1 MNADDIQQVLDQE
14 LTDTRWF
21 NNDPRGDDEQDAL
34 YDRFTLLVTL
44 LLKANC
50 KSDFEDALKAIVDE
64 MYGEDVKKIVNDI
77 VESEYRTRVIHQKL
91 GTRSRKQTIAFNSAT
106 LEALADLYFLLPHH
120 AINYCVC
127 LGQISSLTTL
137 LYKYPAAAIDVFAFD
152 TLAFQPELV
161 PFFTQIFEEDPTRYS
176 GLFTCLL
183 SPQDICTT
191 MYKNVL
197 ESCLA
202 IDHEKTLLYLDST
215 KAIPSEHID
224 IISSRLIGTKS
235 FHQVLS
241 ETPELCQPFILKLL
255 NNSQ

>member
-1 MNADDIQQVLDQE
+1 MNIEDIQKVLGQE
-14 LTDTRWF
+14 LTDSRWF
-21 NNDPRGDDEQDAL
+21 NNDPRGEDEQDAL
-34 YDRFTLLVTL
+34 HDRFTLLVTL
-44 LLKANC
+44 LLKSES
-50 KSDFEDALKAIVDE
+50 KSDFDDALKAIVGE
-64 MYGEDVKKIVNDI
+64 MYGEDVKKLINDI

-91 GTRSRKQTIAFNSAT
+91 GTRSRKQTIAFNPAT

-127 LGQISSLTTL
+127 FGQISSLPTL

-152 TLAFQPELV
+152 TLAFKPDLV
-161 PFFTQIFEEDPTRYS
+161 PYFTKIFEEDPTRYS
-176 GLFTCLL
+176 DLFVCLL
-183 SPQDICTT
+183 SPQDICIT

-202 IDHEKTLLYLDST
+202 IDHEKTLSYLDRT
-215 KAIPSEHID
+215 KAIPSEHTD

-241 ETPELCQPFILKLL
+241 ETPEHCQPFILKLL